1 MILLVVQS
9 LSCIQLFAT
18 PWTAACQAPQ
28 SSTVSQCLPKYMFTE
43 LVMLS
48 NHLILCHPL
57 LFLLPSIFP
66 SISLFQWV
74 SSLNQ
79 EAKVLELQQPVLPMN
94 IQGWFPLELTGLISL
109 QSKGLSRVFSS
120 TTIQKHQFFG
130 TQPSLRSNSHSH
142 QRRQWQ
148 PIRVLA
154 WRIPGT
160 GEPGGLPSVGSHRVG
175 HDWSDLAAAAAH
187 SHTRLLEKP

>member
-109 QSKGLSRVFSS
+109 LSKGLSRVFSS
-120 TTIQKHQFFG
+120 ATIWKYQFFG
-130 TQPSLRSNSHSH
+130 AQTSLRSNCHI
-142 QRRQWQ
+142 QYMT
-148 PIRVLA
+148 
-154 WRIPGT
+154 T
-160 GEPGGLPSVGSHRVG
+160 GKIIALTIQAFVSKVMP
-175 HDWSDLAAAAAH
+175 
-187 SHTRLLEKP
+187 LLFLIC